1 MLGKQHLTLSVMT
14 AAVLLTPLMQSHPI
28 HVIISFIGVAVGS
41 LIPDIDA
48 KDAAVFHTNI
58 RGLNSRPGVAFNSFV
73 APVLPL
79 FGYFTKYII
88 YKPVVHLLNLLTA
101 YTFEIKH
108 RHFTHSVIGILTLT
122 SATGIYL
129 LILNLFVKIELIWII
144 LFLASYLSGAIMHLI
159 QDSCT
164 KSGIKWNQPFSNT
177 KIKGGLNT
185 GKDNFKPLLMLYLL
199 SGLTLLTAYSTL
211 TNSTVDALKG
221 SSMLVILAWATF
233 MLISDVRIQK

>member
-1 MLGKQHLTLSVMT
+1 
-14 AAVLLTPLMQSHPI
+14 
-28 HVIISFIGVAVGS
+28 
-41 LIPDIDA
+41 
-48 KDAAVFHTNI
+48 
-58 RGLNSRPGVAFNSFV
+58 
-73 APVLPL
+73 
-79 FGYFTKYII
+79 
-88 YKPVVHLLNLLTA
+88 
-101 YTFEIKH
+101 
-108 RHFTHSVIGILTLT
+108 
-122 SATGIYL
+122 
-129 LILNLFVKIELIWII
+129 
-144 LFLASYLSGAIMHLI
+144 MHLI